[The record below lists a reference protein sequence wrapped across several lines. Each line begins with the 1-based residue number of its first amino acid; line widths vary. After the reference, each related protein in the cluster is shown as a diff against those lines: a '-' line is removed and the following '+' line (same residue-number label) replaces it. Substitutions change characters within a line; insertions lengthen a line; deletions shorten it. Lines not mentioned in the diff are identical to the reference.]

1 MNDANKDAVDVERFT
16 EDIEQVAA
24 KLSSNEEQIVMRR
37 INYVKQR
44 LVELYKRN
52 LVKINHS
59 VLELICAKHFIKYGY
74 DVDVERQLN
83 DVLICDVYAS
93 KGDNVFIV
101 EIETGFVPPEH
112 ALDPVT
118 YTAARVA
125 SKIARYSAF
134 AGKFALATPVLSLL
148 PVQELF
154 LKPPR
159 YRNKEEVARVK
170 ALCDRYYSNPP
181 ISMEEIKNSRL
192 HSIMIINA
200 DDARVI
206 EIEPETYV
214 ESIKASIDRVGIK
227 FY

>member
-1 MNDANKDAVDVERFT
+1 MDLERFT
-16 EDIEQVAA
+16 EDIEHVAA
-24 KLSSNEEQIVMRR
+24 KLSNNEEQPVLKR

-44 LVELYKRN
+44 LIELYKRN

-59 VLELICAKHFIKYGY
+59 VLELICAKHLIKYGY

-83 DVLICDVYAS
+83 DVLICDIYAS

-112 ALDPVT
+112 ALDPIA
-118 YTAARVA
+118 YSAARVA
-125 SKIARYSAF
+125 SKISRYSAF
-134 AGKFALATPVLSLL
+134 AGKFALATPLLSIL

-159 YRNKEEVARVK
+159 YRSKDDIAKVK

-181 ISMEEIKNSRL
+181 IGMEEIKNARL
-192 HSIMIINA
+192 HSIMLINA
-200 DDARVI
+200 DDARVV
-206 EIEPETYV
+206 EVDPDTYV
-214 ESIKASIDRVGIK
+214 EGIRTSTANIGIR

>member
-1 MNDANKDAVDVERFT
+1 VDIERFA
-16 EDIEQVAA
+16 EDIEHVAA
-24 KLSSNEEQIVMRR
+24 RLSSNEEQLILKK
-37 INYVKQR
+37 INYVKHR
-44 LVELYKRN
+44 LIELYKRN

-59 VLELICAKHFIKYGY
+59 VLELICAKYLIKYGY

-101 EIETGFVPPEH
+101 EIETGFVPPDH
-112 ALDPVT
+112 ALDPIA
-118 YTAARVA
+118 YSAARVA

-148 PVQELF
+148 PVQGLF

-159 YRNKEEVARVK
+159 YRNKEEIASVK

-181 ISMEEIKNSRL
+181 ISMEEIKNARL
-192 HSIMIINA
+192 HSIMIINV
-200 DDARVI
+200 DDTRVI
-206 EIEPETYV
+206 EIDPDSYV
-214 ESIKASIDRVGIK
+214 ESIRSSIDSMGIK
-227 FY
+227 LY